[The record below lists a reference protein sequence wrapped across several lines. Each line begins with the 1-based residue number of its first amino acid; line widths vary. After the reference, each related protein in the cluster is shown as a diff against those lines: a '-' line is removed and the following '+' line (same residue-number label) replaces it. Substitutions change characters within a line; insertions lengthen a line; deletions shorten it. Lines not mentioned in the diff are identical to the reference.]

1 MFLNQIKKIN
11 FLHILLVIFQKLM
24 NVLVK
29 TMKITIEFD
38 KAKPV
43 EVIFSKIGREYLKK
57 QVSLQEN
64 LRKQT
69 CID

>member
-57 QVSLQEN
+57 QVSLQ
-64 LRKQT
+64 
-69 CID
+69 